1 MILKIHLQQIKTLAL
16 IGTYK
21 HERVNKQPIIL
32 DLTLVPKASPSS
44 LHDQIDHAVDYSVV
58 YQQIIQWIDES
69 NFKLLESLAHF
80 LACNLLEGFALKSV
94 FIRIYKPHALK
105 DLAEVSIE
113 YFKEA

>member
-1 MILKIHLQQIKTLAL
+1 MILKIHLHQIKTLAL

-21 HERVNKQPIIL
+21 HERTNKQPLIL

-44 LHDQIDHAVDYSVV
+44 LNDQLDQGVDYSVA
-58 YQQIIQWIDES
+58 YQQVIQWIDES
-69 NFKLLESLAHF
+69 DFKLLESLAHF
-80 LACNLLEGFALKSV
+80 LACKLLDVFALKSV

-105 DLAEVSIE
+105 DLAEVSVE